1 VASREQWNRVVEP
14 RSTVDAARRHRLES
28 AFADGG
34 TGHECLSVVSGV
46 HAAFLLLIE
55 GSLWHTS
62 LMLGTAL
69 PDLDHLDLEAAK
81 VLLIAQHE
89 RYTATLNS
97 RASEIER
104 LALLVEK
111 LQRMLFG
118 AKSEKALRQIEQL
131 EFQLEDLQVA
141 SAIEETQADAAAER
155 PASAKPFRR
164 PLAEHLPR
172 EVHTHLPGHEACPDC
187 GGRLRELGEDVAEML
202 EYVRACF
209 KVIRHVRPKLS
220 CDACDRIV
228 QAPAPSRPIDR
239 GLAGPG
245 LLAHVLVS
253 KYADHQPLYRQSEI
267 YAREGIDLDRSTLAG
282 WVGATSELL
291 APLVE
296 AVRDHVMSASKLHAD
311 DTPVPVLAPGNGRTK
326 TGRLWTYVRD
336 DRPSGDTTAPAVWFA
351 FSPDRKG
358 EHPRQ
363 HLKLYRGAL
372 QADAYAGFQHIYEG
386 GTIVEVACWAHARRK
401 FHEIHIA
408 HSSPTT
414 TEAIERVAA
423 LYAIEAEI
431 RGSTP
436 EIRKTIRQAR
446 AKPLLDSMRTWLE
459 TTLAKLSRK
468 SDTAAAI
475 RYALSRW
482 RALTRYVDDGQLE
495 IDNNA
500 AERALRVVALGRKN
514 FLFAGSD
521 AGGERAA
528 AIYSLLGSAK
538 LNGLDPEIYLQHVLE
553 RVADHPIS
561 RINQLL
567 PWNLSPPSQCDH
579 S

>member
-1 VASREQWNRVVEP
+1 MFTA
-14 RSTVDAARRHRLES
+14 
-28 AFADGG
+28 
-34 TGHECLSVVSGV
+34 LS
-46 HAAFLLLIE
+46 
-55 GSLWHTS
+55 
-62 LMLGTAL
+62 L
-69 PDLDHLDLEAAK
+69 PDLDALDHAALKALLLSQQQKHLEQQNFYRA
-81 VLLIAQHE
+81 E
-89 RYTATLNS
+89 REKYVATLSS
-97 RASEIER
+97 RTGEIER
-104 LALLVEK
+104 LVLLVEK

-118 AKSEKALRQIEQL
+118 TRSEKVLRQIEQL
-131 EFQLEDLQVA
+131 ELQLEELHAA
-141 SAIEETQADAAAER
+141 SAVEELQAVTPAER
-155 PASAKPFRR
+155 PAAAKHFRR
-164 PLAEHLPR
+164 PLPEHLPR
-172 EVHTHLPGHEACPDC
+172 EVHTHVPSHEACPDC
-187 GGRLRELGEDVAEML
+187 GGKLRELGEDAAEML

-253 KYADHQPLYRQSEI
+253 KYADHLPLYRQSEI
-267 YAREGIDLDRSTLAG
+267 YAREGVDLDRSTLAG

-291 APLVE
+291 APLVD
-296 AVRDHVMSASKLHAD
+296 AVRQHVLSASKLHAD
-311 DTPVPVLAPGNGRTK
+311 DTPVPVLAPGNGKTR

-336 DRPSGDTTAPAVWFA
+336 DRPSADTTAPAVWFA
-351 FSPDRKG
+351 YSPDRKG
-358 EHPRQ
+358 ERPKL
-363 HLKLYRGAL
+363 HLKDYRGAL
-372 QADAYAGFQHIYEG
+372 QADAYAGFNHLYES
-386 GTIVEVACWAHARRK
+386 GTIYEVACWAHARRK

-408 HSSPTT
+408 HASPATS
-414 TEAIERVAA
+414 EAIQRIAA

-431 RGSTP
+431 RGSTADV
-436 EIRKTIRQAR
+436 RRTVRQAR
-446 AKPLLDSMRTWLE
+446 ARPLLDNMKTWLE
-459 TTLAKLSRK
+459 ATLAKLSRK

-482 RALTRYVDDGQLE
+482 KALTRYVEDGHLE

-538 LNGLDPEIYLQHVLE
+538 LNGLDPELYLHHVLE
-553 RVADHPIS
+553 RIADHPI
-561 RINQLL
+561 RKINALL
-567 PWNLSPPSQCDH
+567 PWNVAIPKPNRP
-579 S
+579 